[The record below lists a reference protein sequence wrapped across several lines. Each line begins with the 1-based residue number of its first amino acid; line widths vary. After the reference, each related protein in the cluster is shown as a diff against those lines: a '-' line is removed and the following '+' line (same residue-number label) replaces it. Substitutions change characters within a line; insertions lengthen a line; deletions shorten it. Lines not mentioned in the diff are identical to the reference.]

1 MSQSFGSYL
10 RSLTACHENVNLS
23 HETGIY
29 SGKYTSTPA
38 ELRVYIP
45 KPEIRALKPDVRAVK
60 PRVRAVKPRVR
71 AVIPDV
77 HALNPRVRAVNV
89 RVYFTRTDLQ
99 KTLAPHCS
107 ARI

>member
-10 RSLTACHENVNLS
+10 RTLTACHENVNLS

-29 SGKYTSTPA
+29 SVKYASTPA

-60 PRVRAVKPRVR
+60 PRVRALK
-71 AVIPDV
+71 PDV

-89 RVYFTRTDLQ
+89 RVYFTKTDLQ